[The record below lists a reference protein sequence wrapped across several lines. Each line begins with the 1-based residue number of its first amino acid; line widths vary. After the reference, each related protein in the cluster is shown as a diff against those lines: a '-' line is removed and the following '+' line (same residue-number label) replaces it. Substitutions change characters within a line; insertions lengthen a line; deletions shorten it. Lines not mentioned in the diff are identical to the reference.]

1 MFKMELPTPISLE
14 TSKGVDTRSYMAEE
28 LRKTSGFAGDTAPV
42 SPEFLHGAYYTLP
55 KGVSA
60 IQILPTEDGER
71 TRLGLITQLP
81 EGAEIEIGGPGFS
94 DRTVS
99 VRCSGASYFVFL
111 DDLEP
116 VKLHAA
122 AAHA

>member
-1 MFKMELPTPISLE
+1 VATKVFKMELPTPIF
-14 TSKGVDTRSYMAEE
+14 RQRA
-28 LRKTSGFAGDTAPV
+28 
-42 SPEFLHGAYYTLP
+42 YTLH
-55 KGVSA
+55 KSVSA

-81 EGAEIEIGGPGFS
+81 DGAEIEISGPGFS

-111 DDLEP
+111 DDLDAD
-116 VKLHAA
+116 KRQMA

>member
-1 MFKMELPTPISLE
+1 MELPPIPLE
-14 TSKGVDTRSYMAEE
+14 RA
-28 LRKTSGFAGDTAPV
+28 
-42 SPEFLHGAYYTLP
+42 YTLP
-55 KGVSA
+55 KSVSA

-111 DDLEP
+111 DDLEAAA
-116 VKLHAA
+116 KKSMA
-122 AAHA
+122 AAHM

>member
-1 MFKMELPTPISLE
+1 VVLKTLKMELPPI
-14 TSKGVDTRSYMAEE
+14 VEE
-28 LRKTSGFAGDTAPV
+28 RA
-42 SPEFLHGAYYTLP
+42 YTLP
-55 KGVSA
+55 KSVSA

-99 VRCSGASYFVFL
+99 IRCSGASYFVFL
-111 DDLEP
+111 DDLEA
-116 VKLHAA
+116 VRKHAA
-122 AAHA
+122 VAHA

>member
-1 MFKMELPTPISLE
+1 MEFPHLISLE
-14 TSKGVDTRSYMAEE
+14 RA
-28 LRKTSGFAGDTAPV
+28 
-42 SPEFLHGAYYTLP
+42 YTLP
-55 KGVSA
+55 KSVSA

-111 DDLEP
+111 EDLE
-116 VKLHAA
+116 AA
-122 AAHA
+122 KKQMAVAHA

>member
-1 MFKMELPTPISLE
+1 MEFRGPIPIDR
-14 TSKGVDTRSYMAEE
+14 V
-28 LRKTSGFAGDTAPV
+28 F
-42 SPEFLHGAYYTLP
+42 TL
-55 KGVSA
+55 GNSVSA

-94 DRTVS
+94 ERTVS

-111 DDLEP
+111 DDLDAL
-116 VKLHAA
+116 KCAAA

>member
-1 MFKMELPTPISLE
+1 MVTKVAKMEFPHPISLE
-14 TSKGVDTRSYMAEE
+14 RA
-28 LRKTSGFAGDTAPV
+28 
-42 SPEFLHGAYYTLP
+42 YTLP
-55 KGVSA
+55 KSVSA

-99 VRCSGASYFVFL
+99 VRCSGASYFVFI
-111 DDLEP
+111 DDLEA
-116 VKLHAA
+116 VKKQMAIA
-122 AAHA
+122 TA

>member
-1 MFKMELPTPISLE
+1 MNLATKVLSMEISAPISLE
-14 TSKGVDTRSYMAEE
+14 RA
-28 LRKTSGFAGDTAPV
+28 
-42 SPEFLHGAYYTLP
+42 YTLP
-55 KGVSA
+55 KSVSA

-81 EGAEIEIGGPGFS
+81 QGAEIEIGGPGFS

-99 VRCSGASYFVFL
+99 VRCGGASYFVFL
-111 DDLEP
+111 DDLDATR
-116 VKLHAA
+116 KFMA

>member
-1 MFKMELPTPISLE
+1 MEFPHPISLE
-14 TSKGVDTRSYMAEE
+14 RA
-28 LRKTSGFAGDTAPV
+28 
-42 SPEFLHGAYYTLP
+42 YTLP
-55 KGVSA
+55 KSVSA

-99 VRCSGASYFVFL
+99 VRCSGASYFVFI
-111 DDLEP
+111 DDLEA
-116 VKLHAA
+116 VKKQMAIA
-122 AAHA
+122 TA

>member
-1 MFKMELPTPISLE
+1 VATKAFRMELPPPISVE
-14 TSKGVDTRSYMAEE
+14 RA
-28 LRKTSGFAGDTAPV
+28 
-42 SPEFLHGAYYTLP
+42 YTLP
-55 KGVSA
+55 KSVSA

-81 EGAEIEIGGPGFS
+81 AGAEIEIGGPGFS

-111 DDLEP
+111 DDLEA
-116 VKLHAA
+116 VKKHVAV
-122 AAHA
+122 AHA

>member
-1 MFKMELPTPISLE
+1 MEIPGPI
-14 TSKGVDTRSYMAEE
+14 
-28 LRKTSGFAGDTAPV
+28 PV
-42 SPEFLHGAYYTLP
+42 EKVFTLASS
-55 KGVSA
+55 VSA

-81 EGAEIEIGGPGFS
+81 VGAEIEIGGPGFS

-111 DDLEP
+111 DDLEALKYP
-116 VKLHAA
+116 PI

>member
-1 MFKMELPTPISLE
+1 VATQVLSMEFPRPIPIDR
-14 TSKGVDTRSYMAEE
+14 V
-28 LRKTSGFAGDTAPV
+28 F
-42 SPEFLHGAYYTLP
+42 TL
-55 KGVSA
+55 GSSVSA

-81 EGAEIEIGGPGFS
+81 QGAEIEIGGPGFS
-94 DRTVS
+94 ERTVC

-111 DDLEP
+111 DDLDA
-116 VKLHAA
+116 LNCAAA